1 MVLGLLKSLKET
13 GFYDRKKKNYY
24 KSMNFSRKG
33 SFISRRKDELMN
45 FSDKEIADILDFC
58 E

>member
-13 GFYDRKKKNYY
+13 GFYDRKKKIII
-24 KSMNFSRKG
+24 KAWTFHEKEVHIKKKG
-33 SFISRRKDELMN
+33 WAYE

>member
-13 GFYDRKKKNYY
+13 GFYDRKKKIII
-24 KSMNFSRKG
+24 KAWTFHEKEVHIKKKG
-33 SFISRRKDELMN
+33 WVYG